1 MYFLIIEPPKN
12 FTAATEKN
20 IAHLKIFRS
29 ITYEKISHLKSTKL
43 DDKSKK
49 YIIIGY
55 NKKFKAYNHYDPVK
69 KKLMISK
76 DVDLNEEAH

>member
-1 MYFLIIEPPKN
+1 M
-12 FTAATEKN
+12 
-20 IAHLKIFRS
+20 
-29 ITYEKISHLKSTKL
+29 
-43 DDKSKK
+43 K

-55 NKKFKAYNHYDPVK
+55 NKKLKAYNHYDPVK